1 MLKEPLSNKRTSIAR
16 PGHQR
21 PPSAK
26 ELTMNLK
33 QVRMNLKL
41 LDTVP
46 SPPVSKE

>member
-1 MLKEPLSNKRTSIAR
+1 MLKEPVCNNRTSIAR
-16 PGHQR
+16 PGHQG

-26 ELTMNLK
+26 EWTMNLK

-41 LDTVP
+41 LDSVP